1 MTSTLLFAAAIV
13 GFIVVLVLFLSFI
26 SKKHRKKQEEKQN
39 SYFSKAASAFGIAV
53 ARKDRLR
60 HRIIGCNEQ
69 ANRVIFVDYSQ
80 EPYRQS
86 CLELKDMSGSRL
98 VVNNETVTENI
109 QGVDKVIDRF
119 ISSIQLKINFK
130 NDRVEPVLLPLYEY
144 GIDGLQDLE
153 QLKEGG
159 ETWNALINKNCG

>member
-13 GFIVVLVLFLSFI
+13 GFIVILVVFLSYI
-26 SKKHRKKQEEKQN
+26 SKKQRVAQEQKQN
-39 SYFSKAASAFGIAV
+39 NYFTRAASAFGIAV
-53 ARKDRLR
+53 ARKDRLQ

-86 CLELKDMSGSRL
+86 CIELKDMSGSRL
-98 VVNNETVTENI
+98 IVNSEAVTE
-109 QGVDKVIDRF
+109 QVKGVDKVIDRF

-130 NDRVEPVLLPLYEY
+130 NNNIDPVLLPLYEY
-144 GIDGLQDLE
+144 GVDGLHDLE
-153 QLKEGG
+153 QIKRGG
-159 ETWNALINKNCG
+159 ETWNELINKNCG